1 MKKYTVRLTP
11 RAIESINKIIDDL
24 YEHASVN
31 YATRVEQAIIDAI
44 DGLQT
49 MPNIHQKATELK
61 RGESKYRRALV
72 LDYKIVYTVNE
83 DVLEVVVV
91 QAYNQSRGQ
100 EWIDENV

>member
-11 RAIESINKIIDDL
+11 RAVESINQIIDDL
-24 YEHASVN
+24 YDSASAN
-31 YATRVEQAIIDAI
+31 YAAKVEQAIIDTI

-49 MPNIHQKATELK
+49 MPNIHQKALELK
-61 RGESKYRRALV
+61 RGKSKYRRALV
-72 LDYKIVYTVNE
+72 LDYKIVYTVND

>member
-11 RAIESINKIIDDL
+11 RAIESINQIVDDL
-24 YEHASVN
+24 YENASVD
-31 YATRVEQAIIDAI
+31 YAAKVEQAIVDAI

-49 MPNIHQKATELK
+49 MPNIHQKAIELK
-61 RGESKYRRALV
+61 RGQSKYRRALV
-72 LDYKIVYTVNE
+72 LDYKIVYTVND

-91 QAYNQSRGQ
+91 QAYSQSRGQ